1 MIFRVGH
8 DGYPGY
14 YVLDQDAVYLATL
27 VCIGFFFI
35 ALVQIISTLLGDK
48 APIHVSISYNCFF
61 LKLKIW
67 YIKITSN

>member
-1 MIFRVGH
+1 MIFRVGW
-8 DGYPGY
+8 DGNPAV

-48 APIHVSISYNCFF
+48 APIQVRISYNCFF
-61 LKLKIW
+61 KVE
-67 YIKITSN
+67 NMVH